1 MDTHEESSHLK
12 DLRISKQCALTGV
25 ITWRKKQ
32 NPLLLG
38 IIIMEILTHHDP
50 LINKALF
57 IGGGGIGEYP
67 SIPMKLYTYVTLWS
81 S

>member
-25 ITWRKKQ
+25 ISWRKKQ

-38 IIIMEILTHHDP
+38 IIIMAILTHHDP

-57 IGGGGIGEYP
+57 IGGGGIG
-67 SIPMKLYTYVTLWS
+67 STLRFP
-81 S
+81 